1 VLAAGAS
8 QALYLS
14 LQVPCDTTR
23 VAWVIAIGGIIL
35 LIILHEAG
43 HFAAAKAVG
52 MRVERFSL
60 FFPPTIFKVRRG
72 ETEYAIGAIPAGGY
86 VKITGMS
93 PEELQ
98 DLDPELVPRAYYS
111 QPPWKR
117 IVVILAGPGVNIL
130 IALVIFTMV
139 LWGGSLSGA
148 NTIGNL
154 APSVSTLTLRPD
166 VSGILRGAPAEGV
179 LRVGDR
185 IVGIDGR
192 KASVSRIVSVV
203 EADRCAGA
211 LRGHCRAA
219 RPVALTL
226 VRDHSERTVSVFPRY
241 DKAEGGMKI
250 GFDFTIAARSE
261 GLLSSVGTA
270 FAAMGSITG
279 STLTGLFHALTSSKA
294 RGNLHS
300 IVGITQVTAQAV
312 ADGPAYGFVI
322 LGLVSMLLG
331 VINLF
336 PFLPLDGGHVLWSVA
351 EKFRG
356 ARISTQAMWRFS
368 SVGVV
373 LLLFLVVNGIGNDVS
388 RLAGG

>member
-1 VLAAGAS
+1 VRRAVG
-8 QALYLS
+8 LYPTFAT
-14 LQVPCDTTR
+14 PCDTLG

-35 LIILHEAG
+35 LIIFHELG

-60 FFPPTIFKVRRG
+60 FFPPTIFRVKRG

-93 PEELQ
+93 PEELE
-98 DLDPELVPRAYYS
+98 DLEDPALVSRAYYS

-130 IALVIFTMV
+130 IALVIFTGV
-139 LWGGSLSGA
+139 LWSGSLTGA

-154 APSVSTLTLRPD
+154 APSVHTLTVLPG
-166 VSGILRGAPAEGV
+166 VSRVLRGSPAKGI

-185 IVGIDGR
+185 IVAINGR
-192 KASVSRIVSVV
+192 DASVARIVSVV
-203 EADRCAGA
+203 EHDRCPGPLSGRCRGA
-211 LRGHCRAA
+211 RS
-219 RPVALTL
+219 LTL
-226 VRDHSERTVSVFPRY
+226 TVIRRGTRRDLSVYPRY
-241 DKAEGGMKI
+241 DRAAHGMKI
-250 GFDFTIAARSE
+250 GFDF
-261 GLLSSVGTA
+261 SVGA
-270 FAAMGSITG
+270 RQFGLIGAVGGAAAALADVSA
-279 STLTGLFHALTSSKA
+279 STVTGLFHALTSSKA
-294 RGNLHS
+294 RGHLHS

-336 PFLPLDGGHVLWSVA
+336 PFLPLDGGHVLWSVV
-351 EKFRG
+351 EKVRG
-356 ARISTQAMWRFS
+356 KRVSLSAMWRYS
-368 SVGVV
+368 SVGIV
-373 LLLFLVVNGIGNDVS
+373 LLAFLVFNGISNDIG
-388 RLAGG
+388 RLG

>member
-1 VLAAGAS
+1 
-8 QALYLS
+8 
-14 LQVPCDTTR
+14 

-35 LIILHEAG
+35 LIILHELG

-72 ETEYAIGAIPAGGY
+72 ETEYAVGAIPAGGY

-93 PEELQ
+93 LEELR

-111 QPPWKR
+111 QAPWKR

-130 IALVIFTMV
+130 IALAICTAV

-154 APSVSTLTLRPD
+154 APSVSTLTVLPD
-166 VSGILRGAPAEGV
+166 VSGILRNAPADGV

-185 IVGIDGR
+185 ITAINGR
-192 KASVSRIVSVV
+192 KANVSRIVSVV

-211 LRGHCRAA
+211 LAGHCRAA
-219 RPVALTL
+219 KAVTLT
-226 VRDHSERTVSVFPRY
+226 VIRDHAQRTVSVFPRY
-241 DKAEGGMKI
+241 DKSEGGMKI
-250 GFDFTIAARSE
+250 GFDFTVAARSR
-261 GLLSSVGTA
+261 GFFGSVGTA
-270 FAAMGSITG
+270 VAAMGSISA

-300 IVGITQVTAQAV
+300 IVGITQVTEQAV

-351 EKFRG
+351 EKLRG

-373 LLLFLVVNGIGNDVS
+373 LLAFLVINGISNDVG